1 MDIRMFNQDG
11 VLNSLQV
18 SIVKEIPVG
27 NFEPGLVFLIKND
40 TGEDLQVTIIPASQ
54 SEEITT
60 TMSPGWNPELV
71 KKVINAPSGLKY
83 GY

>member
-40 TGEDLQVTIIPASQ
+40 TGEDL
-54 SEEITT
+54 
-60 TMSPGWNPELV
+60 
-71 KKVINAPSGLKY
+71 
-83 GY
+83 

>member
-1 MDIRMFNQDG
+1 MDTRIFNQDG

-18 SIVKEIPVG
+18 SVVKEIPVG
-27 NFEPGLVFLIKND
+27 NFEPGLIFLIKND
-40 TGEDLQVTIIPASQ
+40 TEENLNITIIPAGQ

>member
-1 MDIRMFNQDG
+1 MDVRMFNQG
-11 VLNSLQV
+11 GALNSLQV

-40 TGEDLQVTIIPASQ
+40 TGEDLQVTIIPAGQ

-60 TMSPGWNPELV
+60 IMSPGWNPELI

>member
-1 MDIRMFNQDG
+1 MDVRMFNQGG

-40 TGEDLQVTIIPASQ
+40 TGEDLQVTIIPAGQ

-60 TMSPGWNPELV
+60 IMSPGWNPELI

>member
-18 SIVKEIPVG
+18 SVVKEIPVG

-40 TGEDLQVTIIPASQ
+40 TGEDLQVTIIPAGQ

-60 TMSPGWNPELV
+60 TMSSGWNPELV